1 MFHFRCYTQFD
12 RMGLSKKR
20 EGAYLEE
27 EVELLRDELEKCKLE
42 DPRGKSYTVKQ
53 IEKSIKRYEE
63 KLEEINNAQDK
74 DEFIDFEELGFDKV
88 FVDETCIL
96 C

>member
-1 MFHFRCYTQFD
+1 
-12 RMGLSKKR
+12 MGLSKSR
-20 EGAYLEE
+20 EAAYLQS
-27 EVELLRDELEKCKLE
+27 EVDLLRDELETARAE
-42 DPRGKSYTVKQ
+42 DPSGKSYTVKQ
-53 IEKSIKRYEE
+53 IEKSIKRYED

-88 FVDETCIL
+88 FVDAKTVL